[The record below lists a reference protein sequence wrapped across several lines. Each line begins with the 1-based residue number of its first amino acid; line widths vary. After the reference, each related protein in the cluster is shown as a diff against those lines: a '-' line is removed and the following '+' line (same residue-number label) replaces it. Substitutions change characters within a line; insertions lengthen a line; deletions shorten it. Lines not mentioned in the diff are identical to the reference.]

1 MTLDACALS
10 YSGRQRRL
18 FHGCHRGTAF
28 EIEVTRIDTSPGSH
42 LVIVIRGS
50 PGDLQP
56 RVVEYV
62 TDDVTLEAALGTAQQ
77 IAREFI
83 DRQWA

>member
-1 MTLDACALS
+1 M
-10 YSGRQRRL
+10 
-18 FHGCHRGTAF
+18 
-28 EIEVTRIDTSPGSH
+28 DTSPGSH
-42 LVIVIRGS
+42 LAIVIRSS

-62 TDDVTLEAALGTAQQ
+62 TDDATLEAALGTGQG
-77 IAREFI
+77 IARDFI

>member
-1 MTLDACALS
+1 M
-10 YSGRQRRL
+10 
-18 FHGCHRGTAF
+18 
-28 EIEVTRIDTSPGSH
+28 
-42 LVIVIRGS
+42 IVIGGS

-62 TDDVTLEAALGTAQQ
+62 TDDATLEAALGTGKE

-83 DRQWA
+83 DKLWA

>member
-1 MTLDACALS
+1 M
-10 YSGRQRRL
+10 
-18 FHGCHRGTAF
+18 
-28 EIEVTRIDTSPGSH
+28 
-42 LVIVIRGS
+42 IVIRGS

-83 DRQWA
+83 DRQWALRSTVGVPHQFGPGNLLRRVRHDAHLASGIFGPAH

>member
-1 MTLDACALS
+1 M
-10 YSGRQRRL
+10 
-18 FHGCHRGTAF
+18 
-28 EIEVTRIDTSPGSH
+28 
-42 LVIVIRGS
+42 IVIRGS

-62 TDDVTLEAALGTAQQ
+62 TDDATLEAALGTAQE

>member
-1 MTLDACALS
+1 M
-10 YSGRQRRL
+10 
-18 FHGCHRGTAF
+18 
-28 EIEVTRIDTSPGSH
+28 
-42 LVIVIRGS
+42 IVIGGS